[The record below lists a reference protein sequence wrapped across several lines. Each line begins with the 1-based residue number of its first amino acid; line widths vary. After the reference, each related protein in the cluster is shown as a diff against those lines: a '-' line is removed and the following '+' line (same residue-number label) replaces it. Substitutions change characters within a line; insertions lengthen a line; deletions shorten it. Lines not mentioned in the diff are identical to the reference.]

1 MRIRNPVND
10 MMCEPPPLVQVTKG
24 YVSALL
30 ETLADPEGGVREASA
45 EALATLFK
53 FLGEAKVMPFMPD
66 LDNLKLEKIKVSQ
79 WNCGEFYPV
88 FRIRSEKNLDSHCF
102 VTFFG
107 LFIFE
112 K

>member
-1 MRIRNPVND
+1 MRIRNPAND
-10 MMCEPPPLVQVTKG
+10 MMCEPVQVTKG

-79 WNCGEFYPV
+79 CN
-88 FRIRSEKNLDSHCF
+88 
-102 VTFFG
+102 
-107 LFIFE
+107 
-112 K
+112 

>member
-1 MRIRNPVND
+1 
-10 MMCEPPPLVQVTKG
+10 VQVTKG

-79 WNCGEFYPV
+79 WKETRTQSRGP
-88 FRIRSEKNLDSHCF
+88 
-102 VTFFG
+102 G
-107 LFIFE
+107 LPICLI
-112 K
+112 

>member
-1 MRIRNPVND
+1 MY
-10 MMCEPPPLVQVTKG
+10 EPLLLVQVTKG

-79 WNCGEFYPV
+79 WNKESFTQCSVSESGSTGSTCFWAS
-88 FRIRSEKNLDSHCF
+88 RIRIH
-102 VTFFG
+102 
-107 LFIFE
+107 
-112 K
+112 

>member
-1 MRIRNPVND
+1 
-10 MMCEPPPLVQVTKG
+10 VQVTKG

-66 LDNLKLEKIKVSQ
+66 LDNLKLEKIKVSL
-79 WNCGEFYPV
+79 WN
-88 FRIRSEKNLDSHCF
+88 
-102 VTFFG
+102 
-107 LFIFE
+107 
-112 K
+112 